1 MSGGSMDYLHQKVMG
16 AYFRENTPERKA
28 LRIHMNRLA
37 DALCAVEWNDS
48 GDGADDESG
57 LIREAIG
64 DRIILE
70 ASIQAAKEAHK
81 DLGDRLAHVEGHVE
95 GSWLSK
101 EMQTPAKGFPAIKDH
116 HVDFNGV
123 KVSLWRREPG
133 DGVNPTTASLEPVDA
148 WEPRIGDIVKWA
160 GCRRVCTVKTVKAGP
175 TRSWTLI
182 KERKGERRTYVVKD
196 VSELVPYELEE
207 DEE

>member
-1 MSGGSMDYLHQKVMG
+1 MSGGSMDYLYCKVQD
-16 AYFRENTPERKA
+16 ASFRENTTERKA
-28 LRIHMNRLA
+28 LRLHLNKLA
-37 DALCAVEWNDS
+37 KALQAVEWNDS
-48 GDGADDESG
+48 ADGADNESE

-64 DRIILE
+64 DQIILE
-70 ASIQAAKEAHK
+70 TAIQHAKEAHK
-81 DLGDRLAHVEGHVE
+81 ELGNELARVD

-101 EMQTPAKGFPAIKDH
+101 EMRTPAKGFPAIKDH
-116 HVDFNGV
+116 HVGFNGV

-133 DGVNPTTASLEPVDA
+133 DGVNPTTASLEPVA
-148 WEPRIGDIVKWA
+148 EWEPRIGDGVKWS
-160 GCRRVCTVKTVKAGP
+160 GCHRVCTVETVKAGP

-182 KERKGERRTYVVKD
+182 KERKGERRAYVVKD